1 MEHSAEN
8 NNNGNN
14 PVAFNTLVPH
24 SLQELNPNLII
35 SDIQFADNATTIIIK
50 AELPPSQLT
59 QQTQQLPPQS
69 YQKTITATTT
79 TVTTTTAKVT
89 EKTNTGNNNNNQNNN
104 NEESNSNGGTS
115 IDSLSSELDHLQQQL
130 EQQEQRQREREQ
142 QQQQQQIQTTQQKTS
157 IENYTTPDKSKAQQQ
172 SQQVTTPNLSQLPP
186 KNENEIFNLLGKSL
200 TKNFTKTLHSSSP
213 VDKLLNH
220 HPVEQIPTRLSI
232 STPITNNNSPQ
243 VTFSPDVKEISIPT
257 EITYSED
264 TPNHNEFSR
273 RDNFEGISV
282 QQSASIGEDDGWQ
295 KGEDLTTNQ
304 LTAILSRMQVS
315 RYFSA
320 IHPGFCLYTIL
331 PRID

>member
-14 PVAFNTLVPH
+14 PVAFNTLLPH

-69 YQKTITATTT
+69 HQ
-79 TVTTTTAKVT
+79 
-89 EKTNTGNNNNNQNNN
+89 KTNTGNNNN

-157 IENYTTPDKSKAQQQ
+157 IENYTTPDKSKVQQQ